1 MAIDVVLVATDFS
14 QQAELAV
21 AQAVNIATSLGAE
34 LVLLHV
40 DPVAEPAPR
49 GVVLSAR
56 ALTQMQSVADE
67 VRQQAEQRLENLA
80 TRLRREGLE
89 VSTRFTVGRPD
100 ESIVN
105 TAGELGVGLIVT
117 ATHGRSGVARFLLGS
132 VAERVV
138 RQSDIPVL
146 VVRSRVADVLGFKR
160 VLVPTDFSPASE
172 ASLALATALA
182 HDEADIDL
190 YHVWQLPGV
199 QRGESTE
206 IESLDLVT
214 SEIQAAVAVTA
225 QRWIERHRRGRQT
238 LRFEQDSGPA
248 AQKIQERLEGGDVPF
263 DLVALGAH
271 GQRGFRRLILGR
283 IAERTVR
290 HAPCSALV
298 TRVPDID

>member
-1 MAIDVVLVATDFS
+1 M
-14 QQAELAV
+14 
-21 AQAVNIATSLGAE
+21 
-34 LVLLHV
+34 
-40 DPVAEPAPR
+40 
-49 GVVLSAR
+49 
-56 ALTQMQSVADE
+56 
-67 VRQQAEQRLENLA
+67 
-80 TRLRREGLE
+80 
-89 VSTRFTVGRPD
+89 GRPD

-105 TAGELGVGLIVT
+105 SASELGVGLIVT

-132 VAERVV
+132 VTERVV
-138 RQSDIPVL
+138 RQSTIPVM
-146 VVRSRVADVLGFKR
+146 VVRGQVAGVLGFTR

-172 ASLALATALA
+172 ASLAMATALA
-182 HDEADIDL
+182 HDQADITL

-225 QRWIERHRRGRQT
+225 QRWIERHRRARQT

-248 AQKIQERLEGGDVPF
+248 AQKIQERLEAHGVIPHDPGSRAGGDHPGGASGEEPF

-271 GQRGFRRLILGR
+271 GLRGFRRFVLGR